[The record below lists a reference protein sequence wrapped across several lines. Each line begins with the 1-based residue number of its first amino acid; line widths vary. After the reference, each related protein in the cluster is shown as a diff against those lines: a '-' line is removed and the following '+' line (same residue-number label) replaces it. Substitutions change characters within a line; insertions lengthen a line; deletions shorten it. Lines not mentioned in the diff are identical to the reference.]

1 MDFLIFVLY
10 FLVIVLALSLWANLR
25 RNKRNYKFDLEPNC
39 LLTRWNVL
47 FITGPR
53 SFFYFS
59 RYWNIY
65 PVYLAEHGYEVFT
78 LHLPWNKP
86 YIRIQRFKEFLR
98 TQSEL
103 KRHFHLVFDS
113 TSLIE
118 FQEMLRSERP
128 ACVASVTEI
137 ADHDADEVVM
147 GLSPFPMPFA
157 RISTIKTA
165 EKGPWTLSLAY
176 DLHRLFNPK
185 RHLSSAATLG
195 AIKEVE
201 LQNSKLLL
209 ERVRTLAEMD
219 LQDGH

>member
-1 MDFLIFVLY
+1 V
-10 FLVIVLALSLWANLR
+10 ANLL
-25 RNKRNYKFDLEPNC
+25 RNKRNYKFELEPNC

-53 SFFYFS
+53 SFFYFF

-86 YIRIQRFKEFLR
+86 EIRIARLTEFLK

-113 TSLIE
+113 TSLME
-118 FQEMLRSERP
+118 FQALLRSERP
-128 ACVASVTEI
+128 DCVASVTEI
-137 ADHDADEVVM
+137 SDPDAPDVIT
-147 GLSPFPMPFA
+147 GLKPFPMPFA
-157 RISTIKTA
+157 RVTTLKSFD
-165 EKGPWTLSLAY
+165 KGSWLQSLTY
-176 DLHRLFNPK
+176 DLHRLINPK
-185 RHLSSAATLG
+185 RQLPELSTLG
-195 AIKEVE
+195 AVRTVE
-201 LQNSKLLL
+201 LENSKLLL

-219 LQDGH
+219 LQDA

>member
-1 MDFLIFVLY
+1 VF
-10 FLVIVLALSLWANLR
+10 
-25 RNKRNYKFDLEPNC
+25 
-39 LLTRWNVL
+39 
-47 FITGPR
+47 
-53 SFFYFS
+53 
-59 RYWNIY
+59 
-65 PVYLAEHGYEVFT
+65 LAEHGYEVFT

-103 KRHFHLVFDS
+103 NRHFHIVLDS

-128 ACVASVTEI
+128 SCISSVTEI
-137 ADHDADEVVM
+137 ADYDAEEVVR
-147 GLSPFPMPFA
+147 GLQPFPMPFA
-157 RISTIKTA
+157 RVSTLKTS
-165 EKGPWTLSLAY
+165 EKGSWTLSLTY
-176 DLHRLFNPK
+176 DLHRLFTPK
-185 RHLSSAATLG
+185 RTLPSTSTLG

-219 LQDGH
+219 LQET